1 MELLGARTRADLTV
15 SGHMG
20 APTCMVWNPFAV
32 SEVDAALGRLQ
43 GSLEAVKR
51 ACLGGEAE
59 DGGQVI
65 CGQRMETA
73 MTQENARRLH
83 VLSRQLHEHLM
94 SAALCAKEIGDVAQ
108 AQGNDGHNG
117 SPRANGN
124 AQSGPHTVTRP
135 LLDEATFSVIWRN
148 KAICL
153 GNTKEFRLL
162 TYLARRAN
170 QYVTHLDLLEEVWD
184 SQDKATATIRCVVR
198 HLRRQLGAGGMKE
211 LAS

>member
-1 MELLGARTRADLTV
+1 
-15 SGHMG
+15 
-20 APTCMVWNPFAV
+20 
-32 SEVDAALGRLQ
+32 
-43 GSLEAVKR
+43 
-51 ACLGGEAE
+51 
-59 DGGQVI
+59 
-65 CGQRMETA
+65 

-124 AQSGPHTVTRP
+124 AQSEPHAVARP

-170 QYVTHLDLLEEVWD
+170 QYVTHLDLLEAVWD
-184 SQDKATATIRCVVR
+184 NQDKATATIRSVVR
-198 HLRRQLGAGGMKE
+198 HLRRQLCAGGMKE
-211 LAS
+211 LAGRIRGHNGHYILDLDHDDLHCTPIAQKHRTDLHGPRAY